1 MAKGTKKTGMKKG
14 MRGGGMAKK
23 KMMVG
28 GMAKKTGMKKGMRGG
43 GMMKKGMRGGG
54 MAKKKK

>member
-23 KMMVG
+23 KMM
-28 GMAKKTGMKKGMRGG
+28 KRGG
-43 GMMKKGMRGGG
+43 R
-54 MAKKKK
+54 AK